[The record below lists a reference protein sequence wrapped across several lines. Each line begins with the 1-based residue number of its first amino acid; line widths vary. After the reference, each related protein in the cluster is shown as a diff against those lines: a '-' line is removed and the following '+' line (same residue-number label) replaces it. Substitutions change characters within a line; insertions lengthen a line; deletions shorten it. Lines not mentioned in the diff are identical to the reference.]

1 MSVSDAILYAKADG
15 IGTITLNRPDKLNAW
30 TSAMERDVK
39 AALQAAGADAEV
51 RAIVIT
57 GAGKGFCAG
66 ADVSNLEAAAG
77 GDTSLFPERVSN
89 NDPFGQRYTYL
100 LATPKPV
107 IAAVNGVAAGVGF
120 ALTLFCDFRFV
131 AAQGRFTPIF
141 ARRGL
146 IAEHGAA
153 WMLPRLI
160 GPTAALDL
168 LMSGRSI
175 AAEEAVSLGLAK
187 LISAEDFLSGV
198 YAAVHDLVDASSPR
212 SIAIIKRQVYRGLMQ
227 DLAQGVAE
235 ATDEQIAS
243 LQSADFAEGV
253 AHFRERRPPRFTGN

>member
-1 MSVSDAILYAKADG
+1 MRLSDAVLYAKTDG
-15 IGTITLNRPDKLNAW
+15 IATITLNRPDKLNAW
-30 TSAMERDVK
+30 TPAMERDVK
-39 AALQAAGADAEV
+39 AAVQAAGADEQV

-66 ADVSNLEAAAG
+66 ADISNLAAAAD
-77 GDTSLFPERVSN
+77 GDTSLLPAPASN
-89 NDPFGQRYTYL
+89 SDPFGQRYTYF

-107 IAAVNGVAAGVGF
+107 VAAVNGVAAGVGF

-131 AAQGRFTPIF
+131 GQQGRFTPIF

-160 GPTAALDL
+160 GPAAALDL
-168 LMSGRSI
+168 LISGRSVD
-175 AAEEAVSLGLAK
+175 AEEAASLRLAK
-187 LISAEDFLSGV
+187 LVAAEKFLDGV
-198 YAAVHDLVDASSPR
+198 YAAVHALVDASSPR
-212 SIAIIKRQVYRGLMQ
+212 SIGVIKRQVYRGLMQ

-235 ATDEQIAS
+235 ATEEQIAS